1 MFKERIR
8 ENYDELTPGF
18 RKLADFIMDSTLD
31 VAFLTAT
38 ELSRRVGVDPA
49 TVVRFAQELGYSGFR
64 ELSREIKRYVRDR
77 VTASYRKVE
86 EAGSTEEALRGLI
99 ENAQQNVEYFITTDM
114 ASVVEAVDVLREAK
128 KIWCTGEYTGYN
140 IAEFLAKKLVSQ
152 GFSAVAFEP
161 SMASTGTALARMQEG
176 EVLLT
181 FAGNDPS
188 IDAGYAVRLAKELGV
203 KTVTITGSGVALPAR
218 LADVT
223 VIVPHKSPAG
233 VPSFGPMMEVTS
245 LIWEALMTPATEEM
259 RRHAEAL
266 RSQMSKLLKLRAET
280 PEYEVA
286 GPQNI
291 WKENVGQS

>member
-1 MFKERIR
+1 MFKDRIR

-86 EAGSTEEALRGLI
+86 EAGSTEETLRGLI

-128 KIWCTGEYTGYN
+128 RIWCTGEYTGYN

-176 EVLLT
+176 DVLLT

-188 IDAGYAVRLAKELGV
+188 IDAGYAVRLAKGLGL

-266 RSQMSKLLKLRAET
+266 RKQMGKLLKLRAET

>member
-86 EAGSTEEALRGLI
+86 EAGSTEETLRGLV

-114 ASVVEAVDVLREAK
+114 ASVVEAVDVLRESK

-176 EVLLT
+176 DVLLT

-259 RRHAEAL
+259 KRHAEAL
-266 RSQMSKLLKLRAET
+266 RKQMSMLLKLRAET